1 MTTPNILGSIQQ
13 GLGTRAQFE
22 QLGAIRDNREQ
33 ARLAAKQ
40 QELIGGLRRKSLGLG
55 GATPEQQ
62 QEARLELLSASPAA
76 AKEFF
81 TVFSALPTPEQDK
94 IKDRNQKIGL
104 AAANNLQF
112 EDDQLAPSLTQTAS
126 AFANSG
132 EPELAQR
139 TLELAQLAQ
148 QDPQAARQRLTA
160 LQTQIRDV
168 EKVLSGSVPAT
179 QKEFAKE
186 ERQQAKSTVNRLSK
200 RATEI
205 NSSYDK
211 VMTLLDQ
218 NSRAANASV
227 LQLIARLASPGIV
240 TEQEAA
246 NLAGGATPL
255 ATLATAF
262 QKGGDEKTADLVRRS
277 IDPNNPAFF
286 DTEGLRALAKGLTA
300 SEAPFLMEELTD
312 AKNRAQG
319 NISKRAFDTNFGEQ
333 NIKSITGLSRF
344 LEAKPDT
351 STKTKAKIPTE
362 PPSGRQGG
370 ELRVDA
376 NGNRAFVFTDG
387 SFEEI

>member
-1 MTTPNILGSIQQ
+1 MSKKFAESGNPKLAQGALNLSKLGPEELQ
-13 GLGTRAQFE
+13 
-22 QLGAIRDNREQ
+22 N
-33 ARLAAKQ
+33 
-40 QELIGGLRRKSLGLG
+40 ELINNQDLG
-55 GATPEQQ
+55 
-62 QEARLELLSASPAA
+62 
-76 AKEFF
+76 
-81 TVFSALPTPEQDK
+81 
-94 IKDRNQKIGL
+94 
-104 AAANNLQF
+104 
-112 EDDQLAPSLTQTAS
+112 
-126 AFANSG
+126 
-132 EPELAQR
+132 R
-139 TLELAQLAQ
+139 TLE
-148 QDPQAARQRLTA
+148 
-160 LQTQIRDV
+160 
-168 EKVLSGSVPAT
+168 KVIGDRENKIK
-179 QKEFAKE
+179 KEFAKE

-333 NIKSITGLSRF
+333 NIKSITGLGRF

-351 STKTKAKIPTE
+351 STKTKAGAVTVE
-362 PPSGRQGG
+362 SLEGFN
-370 ELRVDA
+370 ELTAEEQAELEALEASNV
-376 NGNRAFVFTDG
+376 G
-387 SFEEI
+387 S